1 MSIFGRVIARQPNPA
16 RLLEKYSKD
25 EPNARSMPERS
36 IFRRETLLRMNSE
49 LGIMLD
55 MWKAANTWES
65 KNRCMDCI
73 ARYVRQNTN
82 RQVQLCWGQETGYNC
97 GTYRDRLGV
106 CWVVLDRTAS
116 DGNNEFMVR
125 TGVLTACFD
134 INRMYGIMDW

>member
-1 MSIFGRVIARQPNPA
+1 MSIFGRVIARQPNPT

-97 GTYRDRLGV
+97 GTYRDRLRV
-106 CWVVLDRTAS
+106 CWVSLTGLRQTATTS
-116 DGNNEFMVR
+116 LWFALGCLLHVS
-125 TGVLTACFD
+125 
-134 INRMYGIMDW
+134 I